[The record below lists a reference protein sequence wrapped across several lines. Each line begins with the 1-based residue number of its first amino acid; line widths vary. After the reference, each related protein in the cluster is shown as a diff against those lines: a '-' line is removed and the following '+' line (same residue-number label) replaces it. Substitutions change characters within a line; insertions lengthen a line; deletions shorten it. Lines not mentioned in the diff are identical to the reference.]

1 MHKIVLNNYRS
12 REEQKERREEPE
24 MKDFPSIT
32 HWDEMMAHI
41 FTTWQ
46 VPLFT
51 ALEAKHT
58 DQAPSRRLDTVY
70 RASENRR

>member
-1 MHKIVLNNYRS
+1 
-12 REEQKERREEPE
+12 
-24 MKDFPSIT
+24 MKDFPRIT
-32 HWDEMMAHI
+32 HWDEMVAHI